1 MKESAEEIYI
11 RHIEN
16 GIRAIRMGT
25 KEPKDTLAPVSLNK
39 LKQINLGLYEDYLD
53 RYKNVLKEY
62 NKRKG
67 GDETK

>member
-25 KEPKDTLAPVSLNK
+25 KEPKDTLAAVSLNK

-53 RYKNVLKEY
+53 KYKKVLKEY